1 MTKTTYATARGSAAS
16 IKRLARL
23 ARKPETPSGPP
34 VGCYQLTPQASKGNA
49 FCWLSWNSELDWTRG
64 AGQEA
69 AQHKRNEALEEKRA
83 AGIDPL
89 HVSGLKGAAIN
100 LDPKRFA
107 VFSRVRTDESIS
119 KSATMRDALR
129 QLGPQTAAELARL
142 VGLSSSGTV
151 GALLAHDRKN
161 GRVVLVGG
169 KYSWVPH
176 V

>member
-23 ARKPETPSGPP
+23 SHKPVSKSGWT
-34 VGCYQLTPQASKGNA
+34 VGSYQLTPQASKGNA
-49 FCWLSWNSELDWTRG
+49 FCWLSWNSGLDWTRG

-89 HVSGLKGAAIN
+89 HVSGLKGAAIS

-107 VFSRVRTDESIS
+107 VFSRVRTDESIN
-119 KSATMRDALR
+119 KSATMRNALR
-129 QLGPQTAAELARL
+129 QLGPQTAADLARI
-142 VGLSSSGTV
+142 VGLGSSGTV
-151 GALLAHDRKN
+151 GALLANDRKL
-161 GRVVLVGG
+161 GRVVLIGG
-169 KYSWVPH
+169 KYSWVGH
-176 V
+176 D